1 MVKFYDW
8 VLNIIGAVMIVN
20 VTYKSGHT
28 QSFIV
33 PEEIYVHE
41 FHELARRD
49 DDLIVGI
56 KFV

>member
-1 MVKFYDW
+1 MVKFYYW
-8 VLNIIGAVMIVN
+8 FLKIIGAVMIIT
-20 VTYKSGHT
+20 VTYKSGYT

-33 PEEIYVHE
+33 PEGIYVHE
-41 FHELARRD
+41 FHELACRD

>member
-1 MVKFYDW
+1 M
-8 VLNIIGAVMIVN
+8 IIT
-20 VTYKSGHT
+20 VTYKSGYT

-33 PEEIYVHE
+33 PEGIYVHE
-41 FHELARRD
+41 FHELACRD